1 MSSFPRTPKL
11 TRAGIVLMSAD
22 GNVLREIPLQ
32 YNPEK
37 LTRTL
42 QAQFVEPDGQNRSDP
57 SRLSGPPIET
67 IKLEAIVDA
76 ADQLEH
82 PDQNRDT
89 VQYGIQ
95 PLLAALELTIY
106 PHSTKLEQSKSTS
119 NSSAIEVFVTEVPL
133 TVFVWGKSRIVPVRI
148 TDFAVTEEF
157 FDPELNPIRAVVS
170 LGMRVLSV
178 TDLGFQHVGSNLYM
192 VYHKQ
197 KEALAAKVGSQ
208 IGQLG
213 VRGIPV

>member
-11 TRAGIVLMSAD
+11 TRAGIVLMSPD

-57 SRLSGPPIET
+57 ARLSGPPIET

-76 ADQLEH
+76 ADQLEQ
-82 PDQNRDT
+82 PDRNQDT
-89 VQYGIQ
+89 VQHGIQ

-106 PHSTKLEQSKSTS
+106 PHSTKLEQSKSAS
-119 NSSAIEVFVTEVPL
+119 NTSAIEVFVTEAPL

-192 VYHKQ
+192 VYQKQ

-208 IGQLG
+208 IGQLSL
-213 VRGIPV
+213 RGAPV